1 MDRTG
6 MITMSMRELDRLKA
20 IQAVAEGLLMPWR
33 AAERLGISRRQVE
46 RLTNRYR
53 SQGVAGLISRKRE
66 QPSNHQLPAGL
77 ADHALAIIR
86 ERFAFGLTRR
96 CAACP
101 NQIKE
106 QEPPTLIR
114 RTELACREAASR
126 VFSTRSDRRF
136 HRSVFQSANTGKGC
150 VSI

>member
-1 MDRTG
+1 MLLRSLI
-6 MITMSMRELDRLKA
+6 ITRPPVDNDAAPQRKA
-20 IQAVAEGLLMPWR
+20 VDSPPDGGSVVAHR
-33 AAERLGISRRQVE
+33 
-46 RLTNRYR
+46 
-53 SQGVAGLISRKRE
+53 
-66 QPSNHQLPAGL
+66 LPAS
-77 ADHALAIIR
+77 
-86 ERFAFGLTRR
+86 FAFGLTRR

-114 RTELACREAASR
+114 RTELAYREAASR

>member
-1 MDRTG
+1 
-6 MITMSMRELDRLKA
+6 MSDRLA
-20 IQAVAEGLLMPWR
+20 IESRHWLAEDERQQHALRWSVKFFCFFDASALPDYHAPARGQRRCPTAQSCGQPPDGGSVVAHR
-33 AAERLGISRRQVE
+33 
-46 RLTNRYR
+46 
-53 SQGVAGLISRKRE
+53 
-66 QPSNHQLPAGL
+66 LPAS
-77 ADHALAIIR
+77 
-86 ERFAFGLTRR
+86 FAFGLTRR

-114 RTELACREAASR
+114 RTDSACREAASR
-126 VFSTRSDRRF
+126 AFSTRSDRRF